1 MPGRAKV
8 WQAEQEVLR
17 VEARGDIPGLLVK
30 PAAVARE
37 NRLTG

>member
-1 MPGRAKV
+1 MPPSAVSSETLER
-8 WQAEQEVLR
+8 E
-17 VEARGDIPGLLVK
+17 RGDIPGLLVK